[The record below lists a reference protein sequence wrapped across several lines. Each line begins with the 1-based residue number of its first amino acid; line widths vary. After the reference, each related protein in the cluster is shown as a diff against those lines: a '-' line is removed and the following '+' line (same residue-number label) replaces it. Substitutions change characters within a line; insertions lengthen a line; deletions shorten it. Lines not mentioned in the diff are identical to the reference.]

1 MWALVED
8 NNVTQVFTRPKAITI
23 GDNQYPSNI
32 MSVWSA
38 EDLEAI
44 GIYEVVVDNTNL
56 KDKEYYINTNQ
67 SFDFADGTV
76 TASYGTAT
84 AKALDDVLWQDSDSN
99 IPEGVSV
106 GDVKTPGIRQ
116 SYKDA
121 INEQAG
127 SILSQTDW
135 YSIRAY
141 DGGTA
146 VPSNVSTH
154 RTAVRA
160 KANAMCTQIDGAADI
175 DALIALYTY
184 TNTGTEEEPVFTRP
198 LGEFPE
204 LD

>member
-44 GIYEVVVDNTNL
+44 GIYEVVIDNTNL

-84 AKALDDVLWQDSDSN
+84 AKALDDVTEDDGSVTKGLKTLHKEN
-99 IPEGVSV
+99 IN
-106 GDVKTPGIRQ
+106 
-116 SYKDA
+116 A
-121 INEQAG
+121 QAG
-127 SILSQTDW
+127 GILSQTDW
-135 YSIRAY
+135 YRIREA

-154 RTAVRA
+154 RTAVRT
-160 KANAMCTQIDGAADI
+160 KANAMCEQIDGAADV
-175 DALIALYTY
+175 DALAALYEY

>member
-44 GIYEVVVDNTNL
+44 GIYAVVVDNTNL
-56 KDKEYYINTNQ
+56 KDEKYYINTNQ
-67 SFDFADGTV
+67 SFDFANGTV

-84 AKALDDVLWQDSDSN
+84 AKALDDVTDDDGNVTRGLKYNHKQ
-99 IPEGVSV
+99 I
-106 GDVKTPGIRQ
+106 
-116 SYKDA
+116 

-135 YSIRAY
+135 YRIREA

-154 RTAVRA
+154 RTAVRT
-160 KANAMCTQIDGAADI
+160 KANAMCTQIDGAADV
-175 DALIALYTY
+175 DALAALYEY

>member
-56 KDKEYYINTNQ
+56 KDQEYYINTNQ
-67 SFDFADGTV
+67 SFDFANGTV

-84 AKALDDVLWQDSDSN
+84 AKALDDVTEDDGSVTKGLKTLHKEN
-99 IPEGVSV
+99 IN
-106 GDVKTPGIRQ
+106 
-116 SYKDA
+116 A
-121 INEQAG
+121 QAG
-127 SILSQTDW
+127 GILSVTDW
-135 YSIRAY
+135 YRIREA

-154 RTAVRA
+154 RTAVRT
-160 KANAMCTQIDGAADI
+160 KANAMCAQIDGAADV
-175 DALIALYTY
+175 DALAALYEY

>member
-44 GIYEVVVDNTNL
+44 GIYEVVIDNTNL
-56 KDKEYYINTNQ
+56 KDEKYYINTNQ
-67 SFDFADGTV
+67 SFNLANDTV

-84 AKALDDVLWQDSDSN
+84 AKALDDVTEDD
-99 IPEGVSV
+99 GSV
-106 GDVKTPGIRQ
+106 TKGLKTL
-116 SYKDA
+116 YKET

-127 SILSQTDW
+127 GILSETDW
-135 YSIRAY
+135 YRIREA

-154 RTAVRA
+154 RTAVRT
-160 KANAMCTQIDGAADI
+160 KANAMCAQIDGAADV
-175 DALIALYTY
+175 DALAALYEY

>member
-8 NNVTQVFTRPKAITI
+8 NNVTQVFTRPKALTI
-23 GDNQYPSNI
+23 GENQYQANI
-32 MSVWSA
+32 FNLWSTS
-38 EDLEAI
+38 ELEAL

-67 SFDFADGTV
+67 SFDFANGTV

-84 AKALDDVLWQDSDSN
+84 AKALDDVTEDDGSVTKGLKTLHKEN
-99 IPEGVSV
+99 IN
-106 GDVKTPGIRQ
+106 
-116 SYKDA
+116 A
-121 INEQAG
+121 QAG
-127 SILSQTDW
+127 GILSETDW
-135 YSIRAY
+135 YRIREA

-154 RTAVRA
+154 RTAVRT
-160 KANAMCTQIDGAADI
+160 KANAMCTQIDGAADV
-175 DALIALYTY
+175 DALAALYEY

>member
-32 MSVWSA
+32 MSLWST

-44 GIYEVVVDNTNL
+44 GIYEVVIDNTNF
-56 KDKEYYINTNQ
+56 KDQEYYKNTEQ
-67 SFDFADGTV
+67 TFSFSDGTV

-84 AKALDDVLWQDSDSN
+84 AKDLDILKTNKKMDVN
-99 IPEGVSV
+99 VE
-106 GDVKTPGIRQ
+106 
-116 SYKDA
+116 
-121 INEQAG
+121 AG

-135 YSIRAY
+135 YRIREA

-160 KANAMCTQIDGAADI
+160 KANAMCTQIDGAADV
-175 DALIALYTY
+175 DALAALYEY
-184 TNTGTEEEPVFTRP
+184 TNTGTEEEPEYTRP

>member
-8 NNVTQVFTRPKAITI
+8 NNVTQVFARPKAITI

-84 AKALDDVLWQDSDSN
+84 AKALDDALYTAQDETDGLGT
-99 IPEGVSV
+99 EGELKAK
-106 GDVKTPGIRQ
+106 GLKTLH
-116 SYKDA
+116 KEA
-121 INEQAG
+121 INAQAG
-127 SILSQTDW
+127 SILSKTDW
-135 YSIRAY
+135 YRIREA

-154 RTAVRA
+154 RTAVRT
-160 KANAMCTQIDGAADI
+160 KANAMCAQIDGAADI
-175 DALIALYTY
+175 DALIALYARDED
-184 TNTGTEEEPVFTRP
+184 GTRP

>member
-56 KDKEYYINTNQ
+56 KDEKYYINTNQ
-67 SFDFADGTV
+67 SFDFANGTV

-84 AKALDDVLWQDSDSN
+84 AKALDDVTEDDGSVTKGLKTLHKEN
-99 IPEGVSV
+99 IN
-106 GDVKTPGIRQ
+106 
-116 SYKDA
+116 A
-121 INEQAG
+121 QAG
-127 SILSQTDW
+127 GILSQTDW
-135 YSIRAY
+135 YRIREA

-154 RTAVRA
+154 RTAVRT
-160 KANAMCTQIDGAADI
+160 KANAMCEQIDGAADV
-175 DALIALYTY
+175 DALAALYEY

>member
-1 MWALVED
+1 MWALVES
-8 NNVTQVFTRPKAITI
+8 NNVTQVFARPKAITI

-32 MSVWSA
+32 MSVWSVA
-38 EDLEAI
+38 DLEAI
-44 GIYEVVVDNTNL
+44 GIYEVVLDDTN
-56 KDKEYYINTNQ
+56 KKNKEYYINTEQ
-67 SFDFADGTV
+67 SFDFENGTV

-84 AKALDDVLWQDSDSN
+84 AKDLDELK
-99 IPEGVSV
+99 VS
-106 GDVKTPGIRQ
+106 KKET
-116 SYKDA
+116 
-121 INEQAG
+121 INKEAG
-127 SILSQTDW
+127 AILSATDW

-154 RTAVRA
+154 RTAVRT
-160 KANAMCTQIDGAADI
+160 KANAMCAQIDGAADV
-175 DALIALYTY
+175 DALAALYEY